1 MVRRWPYRQ
10 PKTKQREMNKPKP
23 TRTNG
28 RATPSAD
35 RVTVQAPELEQ
46 PIERPPLA
54 AKETPR
60 LAGPLRVVVTSYL
73 RRLRDAD
80 GTSSKYI
87 VDALVDAGLLAGDGP
102 EIIVEVVHRQIKSQ
116 TDYTVVDF
124 YSV

>member
-10 PKTKQREMNKPKP
+10 PKPKTREMNKPKP

-35 RVTVQAPELEQ
+35 SATVSPAELEQ
-46 PIERPPLA
+46 PIERSPLA

-60 LAGPLRVVVTSYL
+60 LAGPLRVVVTSHL

-80 GTSSKYI
+80 GTSSKYFI
-87 VDALVDAGLLAGDGP
+87 DAIVDAGLLQGDGP
-102 EIIVEVVHRQIKSQ
+102 DIITEVVHRQVKCK

>member
-1 MVRRWPYRQ
+1 
-10 PKTKQREMNKPKP
+10 MNKPKP

-35 RVTVQAPELEQ
+35 RATVSPAKLEQ

-80 GTSSKYI
+80 GTSSKYLI
-87 VDALVDAGLLAGDGP
+87 DALVDAGLLQGDGP
-102 EIIVEVVHRQIKSQ
+102 EVIVEVVHRQIKSQ

>member
-1 MVRRWPYRQ
+1 
-10 PKTKQREMNKPKP
+10 MNKPKP

-35 RVTVQAPELEQ
+35 CATVQAAKLEQ
-46 PIERPPLA
+46 PIERPSLA
-54 AKETPR
+54 SQAHPR
-60 LAGPLRVVVTSYL
+60 LAGPVRVVVTSYL

-80 GTSSKYI
+80 GTSSKYFI
-87 VDALVDAGLLAGDGP
+87 DAIVDAGLLQGDGP
-102 EIIVEVVHRQIKSQ
+102 DIITEVVHRQVKCK

>member
-1 MVRRWPYRQ
+1 V
-10 PKTKQREMNKPKP
+10 
-23 TRTNG
+23 
-28 RATPSAD
+28 
-35 RVTVQAPELEQ
+35 EQ
-46 PIERPPLA
+46 PLERPPLA
-54 AKETPR
+54 AQAHPR

-87 VDALVDAGLLAGDGP
+87 IDALVDAGLLQGDGP
-102 EIIVEVVHRQIKSQ
+102 EVIVEVVHKQVKSQ

>member
-1 MVRRWPYRQ
+1 
-10 PKTKQREMNKPKP
+10 MNKPKP

-28 RATPSAD
+28 RKTPSAD
-35 RVTVQAPELEQ
+35 RATVQATELEQ
-46 PIERPPLA
+46 PVEHPSLA
-54 AKETPR
+54 AKAHPR
-60 LAGPLRVVVTSYL
+60 LAGPLRCVVTSYL

-102 EIIVEVVHRQIKSQ
+102 EVICEVVHRQIKSN